1 MLYWQQYRKEKDL
14 TAMLNE
20 NREYHVLLDTL
31 QYIRE
36 ISELPDEGFF
46 YDIVCSGILNITD
59 EEAEQIGRDLNL
71 EIEWG
76 D

>member
-1 MLYWQQYRKEKDL
+1 
-14 TAMLNE
+14 MLNE
-20 NREYHVLLDTL
+20 NREYDLLLETL

-46 YDIVCSGILNITD
+46 YDILCSGILSINE
-59 EEAEQIGRDLNL
+59 EEAEQIGKDLNM

-76 D
+76 YE